1 MALSKTK
8 KRDTDIRVRVNSDL
22 KKSTQSILKGL
33 GLSMSDAVNLFLTQV
48 EQHRGL
54 PFPVQ
59 LPPHTQQAF
68 EDARDGQLIH
78 YSTIEDMNKD
88 LGISECD
95 K

>member
-48 EQHRGL
+48 EQYRGL

>member
-1 MALSKTK
+1 MALNKTK

-22 KKSTQSILKGL
+22 KQSTQKILEGL

-59 LPPHTQQAF
+59 LPPHTLQAF
-68 EDARDGQLIH
+68 EDARDGHLIQ
-78 YSTIEDMNKD
+78 YSSLEEMNKD
-88 LGISECD
+88 LGINE
-95 K
+95 

>member
-78 YSTIEDMNKD
+78 YSTIEDMKKD

>member
-1 MALSKTK
+1 MTLTK
-8 KRDTDIRVRVNSDL
+8 NEKRDTDIRVRVNADL
-22 KKSTQSILKGL
+22 KQSTQNILKEL
-33 GLSMSDAVNLFLTQV
+33 GLSMSDAVNLFLIQV

-68 EDARDGQLIH
+68 EDARDGRLIH
-78 YSTIEDMNKD
+78 YSSIEDMNKD
-88 LGISECD
+88 LGIEECE